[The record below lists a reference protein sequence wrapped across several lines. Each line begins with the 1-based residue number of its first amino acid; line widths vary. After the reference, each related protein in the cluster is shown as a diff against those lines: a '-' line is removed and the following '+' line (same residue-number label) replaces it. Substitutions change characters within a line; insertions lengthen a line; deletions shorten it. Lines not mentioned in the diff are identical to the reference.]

1 MSFSYGSE
9 NRWYDQFF
17 EKGKAINA
25 AKFVCANALVVGEH
39 HGALAVTVMAAG
51 AVKVAADKTFK
62 LTLQGSDTEDGP
74 FADIPGAPEVTI
86 TGTTSTGTSFA
97 DGDILCKLVLPDTK
111 RYVKV
116 KVTSDA
122 TSSGT
127 VDVVLSYLAR

>member
-25 AKFVCANALVVGEH
+25 AEFVCAN
-39 HGALAVTVMAAG
+39 ALAVTVMAAG

-86 TGTTSTGTSFA
+86 TGTTGTGTSFA

-111 RYVKV
+111 RYVKI
-116 KVTSDA
+116 KVTSDT

>member
-1 MSFSYGSE
+1 MAFNYGSE
-9 NRWYDQFF
+9 NRWYDQYF
-17 EKGKAINA
+17 EKAKGINA
-25 AKFVCANALVVGEH
+25 AEFVTANALAVGEH

-62 LTLQGSDTEDGP
+62 LTLQDSDTEGGS

-127 VDVVLSYLAR
+127 VDIVLSYLAR

>member
-25 AKFVCANALVVGEH
+25 AEFVCAKRPCRGRTSWRPCRHRHGGRCGES
-39 HGALAVTVMAAG
+39 GS
-51 AVKVAADKTFK
+51 DKTFK

-111 RYVKV
+111 RYVKI
-116 KVTSDA
+116 KVTSDT